1 MENEEV
7 LAVVGTTPQAEGE
20 AELTR
25 TVTAIEMQADDIVI
39 ASQAD
44 YQAAAELGRLIKQR
58 SSQVTDF
65 WAPLKKAAH
74 DAHKQVCD
82 REKQML
88 TPLVNAEKI
97 IKQRMGAWHME
108 QERIRE
114 AEEERLRRAAQEEAE
129 RKLAEAVVADENGDA
144 AAAEAALADASVID
158 QASRGITVSMD
169 APKAHGVSAGVDWEI
184 VSVDSKSVPL
194 KLNEVELRP
203 VDTKAVMRLI
213 RASKGQINIP
223 GIVYKAV
230 PKMSFRK

>member
-44 YQAAAELGRLIKQR
+44 YQSAAELGRLIKQR
-58 SSQVTDF
+58 SAQVTDF

-97 IKQRMGAWHME
+97 IKQRMGEWHME
-108 QERIRE
+108 QERIRR

-129 RKLAEAVVADENGDA
+129 RKLAEAVAADENGDA

-158 QASRGITVSMD
+158 QASRGITVSID
-169 APKAHGVSAGVDWEI
+169 TPKAQGVSAGVDWEI
-184 VSVDSKSVPL
+184 VSVDSKMVPL
-194 KLNEVELRP
+194 KFNEVELRP

-223 GIVYKAV
+223 GIYYKAV